1 MSLGDID
8 LDLAVAD
15 SHSRHNLSE
24 GNADYSKILN
34 ACSQRM
40 YHDFSWSIS
49 MPKVPASPMLFRP
62 DVLKD
67 VFAAGTTVM
76 NSEVDAMKFGVLD
89 AIPLMYYP
97 VAPGEIRKAFD
108 VAASSSTAGSQLDE
122 KDRQLL
128 DTDID
133 VDLLDK
139 RALPSLTLL
148 KRPLYTEIGLSS
160 VEERHQERLARLIP
174 PHLLS
179 LVGNTQEG
187 LELRRSMSHNNGAF
201 IGNNGSSQSPLTPGG
216 AHFQDPV
223 AQRQSKGVN
232 QSFKFA
238 KSVDVT
244 FNQLMAGIRVQKL
257 GLGGALSELES
268 SQITRQFWEAL
279 FFNTSGAQQRRV
291 WVAVCRYVRQTL
303 GAADDVAPVDLI
315 NEISK
320 ARLQNESSFW
330 LQWTKQFQRAL
341 AEVDVA
347 LSKSLLSMDVLDYT
361 IPVDREQN
369 VFKAGI
375 SVANPLNRTSSRIID
390 PADNRSRLAT
400 FPVSIRPILPSGYT
414 EVVDL
419 LLRGEDAY
427 SPLVQ
432 GALASR
438 SESLS
443 QLVVQG
449 VREALPRRTQQQACA
464 EPHILVNGSLLIADE
479 VSTSG
484 SPVVAPD
491 MTLAS
496 HTSGNLVF
504 EEYLSTDADTS
515 ALLMELHPKV
525 CLYDRISSRKEFRR
539 NAAAVAPICEQ
550 YVICF
555 DGIEG
560 STPGDAEVEG
570 SAKKRQREE

>member
-1 MSLGDID
+1 MSIGEID

-15 SHSRHNLSE
+15 SRASRHSSSE
-24 GNADYSKILN
+24 GNANYSKILN

-49 MPKVPASPMLFRP
+49 MPRVPASPMLFRP
-62 DVLKD
+62 ELLKE
-67 VFAAGTTVM
+67 VFTAGTSVM
-76 NSEVDAMKFGVLD
+76 NSEVDAMKLGILD
-89 AIPLMYYP
+89 AIPLIYYP
-97 VAPGEIRKAFD
+97 AAPSEIRHAFD
-108 VAASSSTAGSQLDE
+108 VAASSLTAAGCPPLDD
-122 KDRQLL
+122 KDRALL

-133 VDLLDK
+133 LDLLEK

-148 KRPLYTEIGLSS
+148 KRPLYTEIGLTS

-187 LELRRSMSHNNGAF
+187 LALQRSMSVNGTFFGGNGA
-201 IGNNGSSQSPLTPGG
+201 SQSPLTPGTTL
-216 AHFQDPV
+216 DPV
-223 AQRQSKGVN
+223 AQRQSKSVN

-244 FNQLMAGIRVQKL
+244 FNQLMASIRVEKL

-268 SQITRQFWEAL
+268 SQLTRQFWDAL
-279 FFNTSGAQQRRV
+279 FLNTSGAQQRRV
-291 WVAVCRYVRQTL
+291 WVAVCRYVRHVL
-303 GAADDVAPVDLI
+303 GAAGDADTPVDLMSV
-315 NEISK
+315 ISS
-320 ARLQNESSFW
+320 ARLHNEQTFW
-330 LQWTKQFQRAL
+330 VQWVTQFQRAL

-347 LSKSLLSMDVLDYT
+347 RSKAQLSMDALDYT

-375 SVANPLNRTSSRIID
+375 SVPNPLNRTSSRIID
-390 PADNRSRLAT
+390 PADNRSRLTT
-400 FPVSIRPILPSGYT
+400 FPVSVRPVLPSGYT
-414 EVVDL
+414 DIVDL
-419 LLRGEDAY
+419 ILRGEDAY

-438 SESLS
+438 SENLS
-443 QLVVQG
+443 QLIVQG
-449 VREALPRRTQQQACA
+449 VREALPRRTHQQACA
-464 EPHILVNGSLLIADE
+464 EPHILVNGSLLIADDI
-479 VSTSG
+479 STSG
-484 SPVVAPD
+484 TPVVSPD
-491 MTLAS
+491 MTVSS
-496 HTSGNLVF
+496 HTNGNLVF

-525 CLYDRISSRKEFRR
+525 CLYDRITSRKEFRR

-555 DGIEG
+555 DGSEEAD
-560 STPGDAEVEG
+560 SE
-570 SAKKRQREE
+570 SSSKKRPREE